1 MREGCDYG
9 SRSAGMPPAEWLDRH
24 GVDCSIEIIPS
35 QVTAFCEIDYGV
47 GKSGS
52 GENRSRDLPSL
63 HQVIGAAAVERGLH
77 RKLPHV
83 VRIQGVTN
91 VVICRSV
98 AASQIKG
105 VLWEFGTAR
114 REWGLPAVGNFIE
127 SMAVRVVCLE

>member
-9 SRSAGMPPAEWLDRH
+9 SRSAGMRPAEWGNWHR
-24 GVDCSIEIIPS
+24 VDCSIEILPI
-35 QVTAFCEIDYGV
+35 QTAAFCEIDHRI

-63 HQVIGAAAVERGLH
+63 YQVIGAAAVEHGLY
-77 RKLPHV
+77 RELPHV

-91 VVICRSV
+91 IVICRSV

-105 VLWEFGTAR
+105 VLGEDGTACREFGLA
-114 REWGLPAVGNFIE
+114 AVGNFIQ
-127 SMAVRVVCLE
+127 SMAVGVVCME